1 MTRIRVILADDHAVV
16 REGTRQLLE
25 RESDIEVV
33 GEATNG
39 SEAVR
44 MVEQLRPKVVVMDV
58 RMPGMGGVE
67 ATKAIK
73 SRFTDVEVLVMT
85 AYEDDEFVF
94 TLLEAGASG
103 YLLKTAPVKELVKA
117 IREVAEGQSAL
128 DPSIARKVLRQF
140 TDGGPRKK
148 QEEFY
153 EALTER
159 EQEVL
164 RLLAEGK
171 TNKEIADVLVISDR
185 TVQTH
190 LSNIFSKMGVSTR
203 TEAVLEAIRRGWL
216 SVDNRG

>member
-1 MTRIRVILADDHAVV
+1 MTPIRVILADDHAVV

-25 RESDIEVV
+25 REPDIEVV

-39 SEAVR
+39 AEAVR
-44 MVEQLRPKVVVMDV
+44 MVETLRPKVVVMDV
-58 RMPGMGGVE
+58 RMPVMGGFD

-73 SRFTDVEVLVMT
+73 SRFPEVEVLVMT

-117 IREVAEGQSAL
+117 IHEVAEGQSAL
-128 DPSIARKVLRQF
+128 DPAIARKVLRQF
-140 TDGGPRKK
+140 SEGTPRKK

-159 EQEVL
+159 EQDVL

-171 TNKEIADVLVISDR
+171 TNKEIAEVLIISDR

-216 SVDNRG
+216 SVDTK

>member
-1 MTRIRVILADDHAVV
+1 VVTPIRVILADDHAVV

-25 RESDIEVV
+25 REPDIEVV

-73 SRFTDVEVLVMT
+73 SRFPEVEVLVMT

-117 IREVAEGQSAL
+117 IHEVAEGQSAL

-140 TDGGPRKK
+140 TDGGPRRK

-159 EQEVL
+159 EQDVL

-171 TNKEIADVLVISDR
+171 TNKEIAEVLIISDR

-190 LSNIFSKMGVSTR
+190 LSNIFSKMGVGTR
-203 TEAVLEAIRRGWL
+203 TEAVLEAIKRGWL
-216 SVDNRG
+216 SVDHK